1 MTIRR
6 HYIPQAA
13 KREKFLG
20 LVKEGHSAHH
30 AAWVTNS
37 HRQTAQR
44 HSRIYHAC
52 GEDTAKMHFHNA
64 PRPPVVDRLT
74 GSRLQDA
81 YAVLTKETT
90 FTDRSPL
97 TWPLLTDVKA
107 LVIGKIMGITT
118 KNHDRLKR
126 LMISQTLPYSHMPDE
141 RALPEEITFRATY
154 CVVSGNGTGKRVVI
168 FAGADDDNHFLVWR
182 ITGGNL
188 LEGWKAFLEHLD
200 LSVPA
205 GCRIRIIMNRPGPF
219 MTDAKVLPL
228 FERTPRRFSPV
239 KPETHVTGME
249 NVALYLLHGFAMLI
263 EGKRLGPGSTKALM
277 QELLIF
283 TARGIRCGKLGE
295 DKGWMPD
302 PVVCA

>member
-1 MTIRR
+1 MTTRR

-30 AAWVTNS
+30 AARVTNS

-64 PRPPVVDRLT
+64 PRPPMVDRLT

-107 LVIGKIMGITT
+107 LVIGK
-118 KNHDRLKR
+118 
-126 LMISQTLPYSHMPDE
+126 S
-141 RALPEEITFRATY
+141 
-154 CVVSGNGTGKRVVI
+154 
-168 FAGADDDNHFLVWR
+168 
-182 ITGGNL
+182 
-188 LEGWKAFLEHLD
+188 
-200 LSVPA
+200 
-205 GCRIRIIMNRPGPF
+205 
-219 MTDAKVLPL
+219 
-228 FERTPRRFSPV
+228 
-239 KPETHVTGME
+239 
-249 NVALYLLHGFAMLI
+249 
-263 EGKRLGPGSTKALM
+263 
-277 QELLIF
+277 
-283 TARGIRCGKLGE
+283 RGLQ
-295 DKGWMPD
+295 
-302 PVVCA
+302 